1 MKITVQL
8 LNAFAKSPEGG
19 NPAGVVLE
27 AGALSEAQM
36 QEAARRVG
44 VSETAFVL
52 PSETASVRT
61 RFFTPV
67 AEVPLCGHATVAAFH
82 FLYREGRLGAG
93 AFTQETASGARGVEI
108 QADGTVFMKQRTP
121 EFSETLPEAE
131 AVAAL
136 QLSGGDLVE
145 GLPVQI
151 VSTGLRDILVPVR
164 DLKTLFSIKPD
175 LSLVAE
181 LCRKYR
187 AVSFHPFTFET
198 KNSSTAHCRDFAPLY
213 GVDEESATGT
223 ASGALACYLLHHGCL
238 KGKNT
243 GALVF
248 EQGYSMGRPCE
259 IMARLEKD
267 SSVWVGGT
275 ALLSK
280 SVTLEL

>member
-19 NPAGVVLE
+19 NPAGVVL
-27 AGALSEAQM
+27 GAEGLSEAQM

-82 FLYREGRLGAG
+82 FLYKEGCLGVG
-93 AFTQETASGARGVEI
+93 ACTQETLSGVLGVEI
-108 QADGTVFMKQRTP
+108 WADGTVFMKQRAP
-121 EFSETLPEAE
+121 EFSEILPVAE
-131 AVAAL
+131 ATAAL
-136 QLSGGDLVE
+136 NLSDGDLLD

-164 DLKTLFSIKPD
+164 DLKTLFGIKPD
-175 LSLVAE
+175 LPLVSA

-198 KNSSTAHCRDFAPLY
+198 KNASTAHCRDFAPLY

-223 ASGALACYLLHHGCL
+223 ASGALACYLARHGCL
-238 KGKNT
+238 KWKNP

-248 EQGYSMGRPCE
+248 EQGDSMGRPSE
-259 IMARLEKD
+259 IMVRLEKG
-267 SSVWVGGT
+267 SSVWVGGS

-280 SVTLEL
+280 SMTLEL